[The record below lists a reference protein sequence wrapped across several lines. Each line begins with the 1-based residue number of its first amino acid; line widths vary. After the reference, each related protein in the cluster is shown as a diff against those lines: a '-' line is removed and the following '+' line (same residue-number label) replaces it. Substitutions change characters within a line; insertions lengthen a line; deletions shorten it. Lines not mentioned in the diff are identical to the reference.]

1 MFRSFE
7 SRPSTLRSRWLPRLA
22 LPIAALL
29 LATGCVTTAPAQPS
43 NGPVYSSGEERAI
56 DPPGRVG
63 KIGLLA
69 GAVTLTDT
77 RTGDTEAATLNWP
90 ITSGHRLATARGARA
105 EVRIGSLAV
114 RLDGESMVDF
124 NRVDDQFIQL
134 VVQSG
139 SVALRVRNRE
149 LLRELDV
156 LTPRERITLE
166 DAGRY
171 RVDVDRVPGVTG
183 ITANVGQA
191 RITGSGGR
199 MVFLVQSGQRGE
211 ARAEPTASFQLVTP
225 APDVFDDWVTSRDR
239 RDDVIASTRYVS
251 PETTGIE
258 VLDDHGSWRTVN
270 QYGTVWFPAAV
281 PVGWAPYRFGRW
293 AHVAPWGWTWIDDA
307 PWGFAPFH
315 YGRWVVVSGVWGW
328 VPGVYVA
335 RPIYAPAL
343 VGWYATPGVS
353 VNVTVGYP
361 VGWFPL
367 GWHEPY
373 IPPWRYSPRY
383 IRAINGPYVPNPH
396 NIAPPPR
403 FVHQAPGTA
412 TWAPNDAIVRAKPIQ
427 RVVRD
432 VPAEYVRAPA
442 AVAPSLPVPPG
453 FTKRIV
459 PVGGDVDLRAQPGMP
474 AGTPGGAPERVIAPR
489 AIATPNG
496 GVAPATP
503 GMIDPGAVRPQPKAI
518 APAAGGAPQVVQ
530 PPVVQPPVVQPPG
543 VQPKAP
549 AQAAPGGPSQGVAP
563 PAVQAPQR
571 PPEFVTR
578 PRPVPMPE
586 SGPRAVVPAPAAPA
600 APVAPPARVAPP
612 PAQVAPPVHMAPP
625 RAVQAPV
632 QREMPAPKVSAPQD
646 MGAVRG
652 APAGGQPGG
661 GGKVMRD

>member
-1 MFRSFE
+1 
-7 SRPSTLRSRWLPRLA
+7 
-22 LPIAALL
+22 
-29 LATGCVTTAPAQPS
+29 
-43 NGPVYSSGEERAI
+43 
-56 DPPGRVG
+56 
-63 KIGLLA
+63 
-69 GAVTLTDT
+69 
-77 RTGDTEAATLNWP
+77 
-90 ITSGHRLATARGARA
+90 
-105 EVRIGSLAV
+105 VRIGSLAV

-139 SVALRVRNRE
+139 SVALRVRNRD
-149 LLRELDV
+149 LLREIDV

-171 RVDVDRVPGVTG
+171 RVDVDRVPGVTAV
-183 ITANVGQA
+183 TANVGQA

-211 ARAEPTASFQLVTP
+211 ARAEPAASFQLLTP
-225 APDVFDDWVTSRDR
+225 APDVFDDWVAGRDR

-258 VLDDHGSWRTVN
+258 VLDDHGRWRTVS

-293 AHVAPWGWTWIDDA
+293 AFVAPWGWTWIDDA

-315 YGRWVVVSGVWGW
+315 YGRWVVVGGVWGW

-353 VNVTVGYP
+353 VSVTVGYP

-373 IPPWRYSPRY
+373 IPPWRHSPRY
-383 IRAINGPYVPNPH
+383 ITAINGPYVPNPH

-403 FVHQAPGTA
+403 YIYQAPGTA

-442 AVAPSLPVPPG
+442 AVAPSLPVPQG

-459 PVGGDVDLRAQPGMP
+459 PISGDVDLRAQPGLP
-474 AGTPGGAPERVIAPR
+474 AGTPGGTAERVIAPR

-496 GVAPATP
+496 GIAPATP
-503 GMIDPGAVRPQPKAI
+503 GSIDPGAIRPQPKI
-518 APAAGGAPQVVQ
+518 VTPGGGPTPQVVPPAAPRVNPPTVVQ
-530 PPVVQPPVVQPPG
+530 PPVVQPPAVQPPVVQPKLPAPG
-543 VQPKAP
+543 
-549 AQAAPGGPSQGVAP
+549 AAPPT
-563 PAVQAPQR
+563 VQAPQR

-578 PRPVPMPE
+578 PRPAPMPE
-586 SGPRAVVPAPAAPA
+586 SGARGGPPPAAPA
-600 APVAPPARVAPP
+600 APAAPPARVAPP
-612 PAQVAPPVHMAPP
+612 AQVEPPVHMAPP

-632 QREMPAPKVSAPQD
+632 QRDMPTPKVIAPQD
-646 MGAVRG
+646 TGAVRG
-652 APAGGQPGG
+652 APPGGPPAG

>member
-1 MFRSFE
+1 MFPSFD
-7 SRPSTLRSRWLPRLA
+7 SHPIPPRAGWLPRAA
-22 LPIAALL
+22 LPLTVLL
-29 LATGCVTTAPAQPS
+29 LATGCLTTAPAQPS
-43 NGPVYSSGEERAI
+43 NGPVTTSGDERVI

-69 GAVTLTDT
+69 GTVTLTDT

-90 ITSGHRLATARGARA
+90 ITSGHRLATARGART
-105 EVRIGSLAV
+105 EVRVGSLAV

-139 SVALRVRNRE
+139 SVALRVRNTE
-149 LLRELDV
+149 LLREIDV
-156 LTPRERITLE
+156 LTPRERIKIE

-171 RVDVDRVPGVTG
+171 RIDVDRVPGVTG
-183 ITANVGQA
+183 VTAHVGQA

-211 ARAEPTASFQLVTP
+211 ARAEPATGFQLVTA
-225 APDVFDDWVTSRDR
+225 APDVFDDWVAGRDR

-258 VLDDHGSWRTVN
+258 VLDDHGSWRTVS

-293 AHVAPWGWTWIDDA
+293 AFVAPWGWTWIDDA
-307 PWGFAPFH
+307 PWGFAPSH
-315 YGRWVVVSGVWGW
+315 YGRWVVVGGVWGW
-328 VPGVYVA
+328 MPGVYVA

-353 VNVTVGYP
+353 VSVSVGYP

-367 GWHEPY
+367 GWREPY
-373 IPPWRYSPRY
+373 IPAWRHSPRY
-383 IRAINGPYVPNPH
+383 IAAINGPYVSNPH
-396 NIAPPPR
+396 SIAPPPR
-403 FVHQAPGTA
+403 YVYQAPGTA
-412 TWAPNDAIVRAKPIQ
+412 TWAPNDAILRAKPIQ

-442 AVAPSLPVPPG
+442 AAAPSLPVPSG

-459 PVGGDVDLRAQPGMP
+459 PVSGDIDPRAQRRVP
-474 AGTPGGAPERVIAPR
+474 AGAPGGTAERVIAPR
-489 AIATPNG
+489 AIATPDG
-496 GVAPATP
+496 GIAPATP
-503 GMIDPGAVRPQPKAI
+503 GTIDPGAIRPQPKI
-518 APAAGGAPQVVQ
+518 VVPGGPTPPAAPRVNPPTVVQ
-530 PPVVQPPVVQPPG
+530 TPVVQPKVSAPG
-543 VQPKAP
+543 
-549 AQAAPGGPSQGVAP
+549 AAPPV
-563 PAVQAPQR
+563 VQAPQR
-571 PPEFVTR
+571 TPELVTR

-586 SGPRAVVPAPAAPA
+586 SGAPGVQPPAP
-600 APVAPPARVAPP
+600 PVPSPPPARVAPP
-612 PAQVAPPVHMAPP
+612 AQVEPPMHMAPP
-625 RAVQAPV
+625 PAVQAPV
-632 QREMPAPKVSAPQD
+632 QRDTPTPKVIAPPD

-652 APAGGQPGG
+652 APPGGPPAG
-661 GGKVMRD
+661 GGKVIRD